1 MSVFIPPLT
10 QRPDLIEA
18 VPGPSGK
25 QKRKNSNRVLYDAS
39 SIDKLLD
46 QIRSGN
52 LTAYQAAKKSGVPRT
67 TLQYRL
73 SSKWK
78 NKGSR
83 GPNTIFTEEE
93 EREIVQQL
101 LNLEQRGIPLT
112 QRAVVFKVT
121 KYLKAKP
128 RTTPFKE
135 GQPGKIF
142 FIYSFVFQAQACLL
156 SEFCIE
162 KWLATFRKLVLQA

>member
-162 KWLATFRKLVLQA
+162 K